1 MDKQTYFRR
10 FSNSVRWRLSEKEA
24 REVLA
29 DYAEI
34 LAEKPEELDEAT
46 LASLGEP
53 SCAAAVLTNP
63 STYRRWMVS
72 FGAMAFFPLVA
83 WCLLFRGGFY
93 YVHHEPMLFIGVS
106 FLFGV
111 GLALYWFR
119 FQQGK
124 ERQRCPKELW
134 VWLGVVLALATVSG
148 LVLGGLILELWEML
162 PDRMYG
168 ITARLA
174 LCVSGSV
181 AMVAGIKGLI
191 KARLDNHRWSALYIL
206 ALVVLLESVSVL
218 ALLTGIDT
226 SCSVPNWWVPYVTQ
240 WSVLAGAGLLAT
252 GVSLC

>member
-10 FSNSVRWRLSEKEA
+10 FSNSVRWRLSEQEA

-29 DYAEI
+29 DYEEI

-46 LASLGEP
+46 LCGLGEP
-53 SCAAAVLTNP
+53 SHAAAVLTNQ
-63 STYRRWMVS
+63 SVYRRWMVAFS
-72 FGAMAFFPLVA
+72 AMAFCILMS
-83 WCLLFRGGFY
+83 WWLLFRGGFY
-93 YVHHEPMLFIGVS
+93 HEPTLFVCVA
-106 FLFGV
+106 FLLGV

-119 FQQGK
+119 FQRGR
-124 ERQRCPKELW
+124 ERQKCPKELW
-134 VWLGVVLALATVSG
+134 VWLGVLLALATVSG
-148 LVLGGLILELWEML
+148 LVLGGLALELWEML

-174 LCVSGSV
+174 LCISGSV
-181 AMVAGIKGLI
+181 AMVAGMRGLI
-191 KARLDNHRWSALYIL
+191 KARLSNHRWSALYIL

-226 SCSVPNWWVPYVTQ
+226 STVVPNWWVPYVMQ
-240 WSVLAGAGLLAT
+240 WVAIAGAGLLAT